1 MYHPGFEC
9 DAPGERVSASG
20 NWMLSCK
27 FLQLRRH
34 AMKRRDAVNI
44 AITKEDDRLLCLAKP
59 PGRLDKRVEHW
70 LKLELRATYD
80 FKNIGGGRLLLE
92 GFAQLI
98 KQPCVLDGDDGLGGK
113 VLNQLDLLVGEWQ
126 DLLAIYANR
135 TNQLVFFE
143 HWHVEYGS
151 GASKRRQAP
160 ARVFRLGQDIS
171 DMDCC
176 FCVGDATKWVFGA
189 GS

>member
-27 FLQLRRH
+27 FLQPRRH

-80 FKNIGGGRLLLE
+80 FKNIGGGRLPLE
-92 GFAQLI
+92 RFAQLVE
-98 KQPCVLDGDDGLGGK
+98 QARVLNGNDGLC
-113 VLNQLDLLVGEWQ
+113 GEIF
-126 DLLAIYANR
+126 D
-135 TNQLVFFE
+135 
-143 HWHVEYGS
+143 
-151 GASKRRQAP
+151 
-160 ARVFRLGQDIS
+160 
-171 DMDCC
+171 
-176 FCVGDATKWVFGA
+176 
-189 GS
+189 